1 MISGIYTASLWVN
14 FFVAASGASAALA
27 GLIFVALSVNINR
40 ILQVPHLP
48 SRAGATI
55 GTLILILVCSMAV
68 LIPQPAFAL
77 GVEIL
82 GFGICGWLLK
92 VRSAYRAI
100 ADRRRT
106 ARPAF
111 EAVTETVFGQ
121 IQVLPFIAGG
131 VLLITGDGSGFYWV
145 AGGVIAVFVLSVFNG
160 WVLLVEI
167 LR

>member
-1 MISGIYTASLWVN
+1 VGEFLYGGFWRVSSFG
-14 FFVAASGASAALA
+14 
-27 GLIFVALSVNINR
+27 GLIFVALSVNITR

-68 LIPQPAFAL
+68 LIPQPAFFM
-77 GVEIL
+77 GVEVL
-82 GFGICGWLLK
+82 VFGICGWLLK

-100 ADRRRT
+100 VDQKRT

-111 EAVTETVFGQ
+111 EAVTESAFGQ

-131 VLLITGDGSGFYWV
+131 VLLITSYDSGFYWV